1 MTNDSEPDKKEAD
14 LKNRSNSCP
23 PIQKELINVRTSDF
37 VNKERQRGK
46 SLQDKSKDAD
56 LDSSSNSNEEKADE
70 PQKKESSSNIK
81 NVFDGIVSKLMDQN
95 ALKAAGGANPLMNQN
110 PMANMNPL
118 QQMQQQQA
126 MGMLYSML
134 INSPYQNANNQQ
146 GAMNPAFV
154 QNPYALQAFQ
164 QQVLANS
171 LLQSQQRNSNE
182 QNLSNQSAQKNC
194 HPFAAALPMLNA
206 MKNRA
211 EIPQAPQ
218 AMGYTPTSNYLRN
231 DTKLLVP
238 FHKQQQAQNK
248 MTAQQQAG
256 EVIRRPRTRISDEQ
270 LKILRENFDITT
282 VPGEEQI
289 QSMAHQTNL
298 PIKVIK
304 HWFRNTL
311 FKERQRS
318 KDSPYNFN
326 IPPKLTLD
334 DAYNNKKKSQPEKS
348 NEQATKVQESDKKYS
363 LDLTKD
369 VKAINFSN
377 KLPEPESN
385 SSKLNDTLRSTS
397 NTSPKI
403 NPGFNLDISQ
413 NGEDSNLDL
422 SSFLNENNNMS
433 FDGNFS
439 LSSAQRRPA
448 RTKFSDFQLNFL
460 KNLFRQNP
468 YPKDEDLDSL
478 SKSLNLSQRVI
489 VVWFQNAR
497 QKARRQLELQQQNS
511 SQFMMNLQQPDKV
524 ENKTNNPSSSSLT
537 FITPLESKD
546 KDEQINSFVKNL
558 SSNNAAAENND
569 VSSNA
574 TLNASKN
581 ENERNNS
588 DYQKRLLL
596 MFEHLTRLGNMK
608 QNNADSN
615 DSAGMSSKD
624 NHMEKVNE
632 NVNRAAEH
640 LQKGSFQLPMI
651 SSHQKQSNQQLKR
664 TYAMS
669 AMNQIPSAAYG
680 NQAVLPT
687 QDYNFSKGK

>member
-1 MTNDSEPDKKEAD
+1 MA
-14 LKNRSNSCP
+14 
-23 PIQKELINVRTSDF
+23 
-37 VNKERQRGK
+37 
-46 SLQDKSKDAD
+46 
-56 LDSSSNSNEEKADE
+56 SNSNEEKAE
-70 PQKKESSSNIK
+70 ENIPQKKENNSNIK
-81 NVFDGIVSKLMDQN
+81 NVFDGIVSKLMDTNAQN
-95 ALKAAGGANPLMNQN
+95 SLKGVGASNANPLASINQN
-110 PMANMNPL
+110 PMANINPIQHL
-118 QQMQQQQA
+118 QQQQA

-134 INSPYQNANNQQ
+134 INSPYQNVATGSQQ
-146 GAMNPAFV
+146 GNINPAFV

-171 LLQSQQRNSNE
+171 LLQSQQRGSNDS
-182 QNLSNQSAQKNC
+182 NLNKQAQKNR

-206 MKNRA
+206 IKNCT
-211 EIPQAPQ
+211 EIPQAP
-218 AMGYTPTSNYLRN
+218 ALGLSNYTPTSNYMRT
-231 DTKLLVP
+231 DSKLLVP

-248 MTAQQQAG
+248 VHAGQQQQPA

-334 DAYNNKKKSQPEKS
+334 DAYNSKKKSQPEKT
-348 NEQATKVQESDKKYS
+348 NEQVVKLQEPVKTVS
-363 LDLTKD
+363 LDLRND
-369 VKAINFSN
+369 VKAINFSS
-377 KLPEPESN
+377 KLAVSEPEN
-385 SSKLNDTLRSTS
+385 NKSKLNDTLRSSS

-422 SSFLNENNNMS
+422 SSFLNENNHMV
-433 FDGNFS
+433 FDNN
-439 LSSAQRRPA
+439 LSPSASQRRPA

-497 QKARRQLELQQQNS
+497 QKARRQLEQQQQNS
-511 SQFMMNLQQPDKV
+511 SQFLMNLQQSKSKQDCSSENI
-524 ENKTNNPSSSSLT
+524 ENKLNSSSSSSLT
-537 FITPLESKD
+537 FVAPLESRH
-546 KDEQINSFVKNL
+546 KDEQVSSIVKQL
-558 SSNNAAAENND
+558 SANNVTAENNEI
-569 VSSNA
+569 SSNVA
-574 TLNASKN
+574 LNTSKN
-581 ENERNNS
+581 DNDRNSS
-588 DYQKRLLL
+588 DYQKRLLM
-596 MFEHLTRLGNMK
+596 MFEHLSRLGSMK
-608 QNNADSN
+608 QGTIDSN
-615 DSAGMSSKD
+615 ESTGVGNSD
-624 NHMEKVNE
+624 NHMEKINE
-632 NVNRAAEH
+632 NIKRTVEH
-640 LQKGSFQLPMI
+640 SQKGSFQLPMI
-651 SSHQKQSNQQLKR
+651 SSHQQQGQKQSSQQLKR

-669 AMNQIPSAAYG
+669 AMNQIPNTAYG
-680 NQAVLPT
+680 NQAVLPS
-687 QDYNFSKGK
+687 QEYNFSKGK

>member
-1 MTNDSEPDKKEAD
+1 M
-14 LKNRSNSCP
+14 KNRSNSCP
-23 PIQKELINVRTSDF
+23 PIQKELLNVSTSDF
-37 VNKERQRGK
+37 LNKERQRGK
-46 SLQDKSKDAD
+46 SLQDKSNDAS
-56 LDSSSNSNEEKADE
+56 LDSTSSSNEEKAEE

-95 ALKAAGGANPLMNQN
+95 KAGGANPLMNQN
-110 PMANMNPL
+110 PMASINPL
-118 QQMQQQQA
+118 QQMQQQQQA

-134 INSPYQNANNQQ
+134 INSPYQSVAANNQQ
-146 GAMNPAFV
+146 GGMNPAFV

-171 LLQSQQRNSNE
+171 LLQSQQRSSSE
-182 QNLSNQSAQKNC
+182 QGLGSQPAQKSC

-218 AMGYTPTSNYLRN
+218 AMGISSYTPTSSYLRN
-231 DTKLLVP
+231 DSKLLAP
-238 FHKQQQAQNK
+238 FQKQQQAQNK
-248 MTAQQQAG
+248 VHAGQQQPG

-334 DAYNNKKKSQPEKS
+334 DAYNNKKKSQPEKT
-348 NEQATKVQESDKKYS
+348 NEQAVKAQESDKKYS

-385 SSKLNDTLRSTS
+385 SSKLKDTLRSTS

-433 FDGNFS
+433 FDGNLS
-439 LSSAQRRPA
+439 LSASQRRPA

-497 QKARRQLELQQQNS
+497 QKARRQLEQQQSS
-511 SQFMMNLQQPDKV
+511 SQFLMNLQQSKPESA
-524 ENKTNNPSSSSLT
+524 ENKLSNPSSSSLT
-537 FITPLESKD
+537 FVAPLEN

-558 SSNNAAAENND
+558 SSNDAASENND
-569 VSSNA
+569 AASNLA
-574 TLNASKN
+574 SNASKN

-596 MFEHLTRLGNMK
+596 MFEHLTRLGSMK
-608 QNNADSN
+608 QNNVDSN
-615 DSAGMSSKD
+615 GSTGISSKN

-632 NVNRAAEH
+632 GINRGAEH
-640 LQKGSFQLPMI
+640 SQKGSFQLPMI
-651 SSHQKQSNQQLKR
+651 SSHQKQSSQQLKR

-680 NQAVLPT
+680 NQTVLPT